1 MLFENPVFTMFYEK
15 LLATI
20 IIYINKNIT
29 IAQPRLQ
36 DPVEANQRCYYTSVS
51 MITRTTFQKLVL
63 WS

>member
-1 MLFENPVFTMFYEK
+1 MLFENPVFTVFYEK

-36 DPVEANQRCYYTSVS
+36 DPVEANQPCYYTSVS
-51 MITRTTFQKLVL
+51 MITRTTVQKLVL
-63 WS
+63 